1 MKRSALIAG
10 IVIVALGITAFSSIF
25 VIRMGEQALVTQ
37 FGDPRREVKDPGL
50 HFKLPFIQ
58 EVVYFDKRILDF
70 DANAEEIPTSDQKQ
84 LVVDSFARYRIVE
97 PLAFYQTVSNESNAQ
112 SQLNNIISSNLR
124 EIFGQSSLATLMTA
138 KRAELLIAISKAV
151 DTGSRHLGI
160 EVVDVRIKRVD
171 LPEENSQAIFRRM
184 QTQREQEARQ
194 IRAEGD
200 RDARRIRADA
210 DKQQRIIIADAKKTG
225 EILRG
230 EGDAGATKLYNDA
243 YGRDRDFFDF
253 FRSMQ
258 AMSKGL
264 TGDSTRYVGPPKG
277 DFYRFFQSG
286 EGSDVGEGDKK

>member
-1 MKRSALIAG
+1 MKRSARIAG

>member
-10 IVIVALGITAFSSIF
+10 IIVVVLGITAFSSIF

-97 PLAFYQTVSNESNAQ
+97 PLAFFQTVTNESNAQ

-124 EIFGQSSLATLMTA
+124 EIFGQSSLATLMTG
-138 KRAELLIAISKAV
+138 KRAELLVAITKAV
-151 DTGSRHLGI
+151 DAGSRHLGI

-210 DKQQRIIIADAKKTG
+210 DKQQRIIIAEAKKTG

-230 EGDAGATKLYNDA
+230 EGDANATKLFNNA

-264 TGDSTRYVGPPKG
+264 TGDTTRYVGPPKG

-286 EGSDVGEGDKK
+286 DGDKAGKGEKK